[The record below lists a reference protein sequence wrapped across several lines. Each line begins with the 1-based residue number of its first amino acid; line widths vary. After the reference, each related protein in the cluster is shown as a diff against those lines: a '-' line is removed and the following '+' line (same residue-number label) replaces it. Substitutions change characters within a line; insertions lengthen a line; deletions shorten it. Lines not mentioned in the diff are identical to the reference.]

1 MCWII
6 LIWDSLQLDSTVD
19 KTYRNK
25 HFAWAWKKPAQSVP
39 DASTTGPSTAQRT
52 EERSEKL
59 PTPELVASFGYL
71 PIPQAEPAIENTL
84 PPPCPISDIPSEV
97 LVEILRY
104 LTLMDPAAFGRVS
117 LVCKRLAYHFAHEQ
131 HIWKRLCQGPEF
143 GFRSMHYSFPCDI
156 LGNPEYTFAARYTP
170 FPVGA
175 PVQIPRPLDSWS
187 QVFQTFPRI
196 RFTGVYIS
204 TVNYTRAGAAS
215 AYQNV
220 SWNSP
225 IHIVTYY
232 RYLRFYPDGTVLS
245 LLSTTSPLDVVPY
258 INKENVMTARGI
270 TPSQR
275 HQHQQ
280 QSSDPGQT
288 VTDPVPL
295 VAMSAL
301 KYTSRGRWHLA
312 KPTTVPEPPNPN
324 AKTELALPGP
334 APFPGT
340 GPSEAPDPRDV
351 VIETEGVCPKYVY
364 TMHLSLRSTSS
375 GPRPASRNSNSSKNT
390 KLAWRGY
397 WSYNKLT
404 DDWAEFALRNDRAY
418 VFRRVR
424 GWDME

>member
-1 MCWII
+1 M
-6 LIWDSLQLDSTVD
+6 QLDSTVD

-25 HFAWAWKKPAQSVP
+25 HFAWAWKKPAQSAP
-39 DASTTGPSTAQRT
+39 GASTTGPSTAQVA
-52 EERSEKL
+52 EEQSESL
-59 PTPELVASFGYL
+59 PTPELVASFGHL
-71 PIPQAEPAIENTL
+71 PISQAEPAIENTP
-84 PPPCPISDIPSEV
+84 PPPCPVSDVPSEV
-97 LVEILRY
+97 LVEILGY
-104 LTLMDPAAFGRVS
+104 LALMDPAAFGRVS
-117 LVCKRLAYHFAHEQ
+117 LVCKRLAYYFAHEQ

-143 GFRSMHYSFPCDI
+143 GFKSMHYSFSCDI
-156 LGNPEYTFAARYTP
+156 LGNPQYTFAPRYTP

-175 PVQIPRPLDSWS
+175 PVQIPRPPDSWS

-270 TPSQR
+270 THSQR

-280 QSSDPGQT
+280 KSSGPSQT
-288 VTDPVPL
+288 VTDPVPS

-312 KPTTVPEPPNPN
+312 KPTAVPEPPDPN
-324 AKTELALPGP
+324 AKPELAPPGP
-334 APFPGT
+334 PPFSGT
-340 GPSEAPDPRDV
+340 DPSETPDPRDV
-351 VIETEGVCPKYVY
+351 VIETEGVCPKYIY

-375 GPRPASRNSNSSKNT
+375 GSRPASGNSNSSKNT